1 MRFVEKKKK
10 PEAKVNEN
18 NKGTE
23 DEVNENTKV
32 TRDEGTK
39 TRNKLGK
46 RILPRIT

>member
-1 MRFVEKKKK
+1 MCKKKK

-32 TRDEGTK
+32 TRDESTK
-39 TRNKLGK
+39 KQE
-46 RILPRIT
+46 